1 MKYNL
6 GIVGHGIVGSAVE
19 YGFQN
24 ENIFIYDKFKPT
36 LSLEEVAKKSD
47 IIFVC
52 VPTPITEDYS
62 GIDLSIVEE
71 NVDALAKLLKN
82 TEKIIVLKSTI
93 VPGTT
98 AKFEKKYPKVK
109 FAFNPEFL
117 TEANYLEDFVKAD
130 RHIIGASDYDVST
143 KLMALYKSHFP
154 NTPIYQT
161 SPTAAE
167 MAKYMANCYLATK
180 VLFANEMFEICQNV
194 GVYYPDVKNLV
205 VTDHRIY
212 NSHLDITPERGFGG
226 KCFPKDMLALRG
238 EAKKRRVET
247 NLMDAV
253 WNKNLKIRRIRDW
266 EEIPFAVTKNK
277 KSRQ

>member
-1 MKYNL
+1 MNFNL
-6 GIVGHGIVGSAVE
+6 GIIGYGIVGSAVE

-24 ENIFIYDKFKPT
+24 ENIFIYDKYKDL
-36 LSLEEVAKKSD
+36 LSLEEVAKKAD
-47 IIFVC
+47 FIFIC
-52 VPTPITEDYS
+52 VPTPMTADYS
-62 GIDLSIVEE
+62 GIDLSIVED
-71 NVDALAKLLKN
+71 NVDTLAKLIKGSD
-82 TEKIIVLKSTI
+82 KVIVLKSTI

-98 AKFEKKYPKVK
+98 VRFEQKYPEVN

-143 KLMALYKSHFP
+143 RLMALYKSHFP

-167 MAKYMANCYLATK
+167 MAKYMANCYLAAK
-180 VLFANEMFEICQNV
+180 VMFANEMFEICQKL

-226 KCFPKDMLALRG
+226 KCFPKDMSALRG
-238 EAKKRRVET
+238 EAKKLGVKTEM
-247 NLMDAV
+247 MDTI
-253 WNKNLKIRRIRDW
+253 WEKNLKIRRIRDW
-266 EEIPFAVTKNK
+266 EEIPFAVTKK
-277 KSRQ
+277 KKTSK